1 MKIIIA
7 LLIFSIIIIFHE
19 LGHFSLAKANGIRV
33 NEFCLGLGPTIFGVT
48 KGETKY
54 SLKLLPFGGACMM
67 EGEDGESTDDRA
79 FGKKSVWARISVV
92 AAGPVFNFIM
102 AFVFSFILLSCNGYD
117 VPKITEVSEGF
128 AAEQAGMQAGDV
140 IVKMNGK
147 HIHFYREVSSYA
159 MFHAGETVE
168 VTYERDGK
176 RYTAELTPLY
186 DEELGR
192 YRYGFVGGEVEKGNV
207 FKNLLYS
214 GYEVKYW
221 IDTTFGSLK
230 MLATGGVT
238 LNDMSGPVGLV
249 DAIGDSYEES
259 VSYGYYAAFLQ
270 MLYICILISANL
282 GVMKEDEVNII
293 VHGHDPSLSEM
304 ICEYADDPEMIAYAK
319 EMGAKGIN
327 VAGVCCTSN
336 EVAMRRGVPMAGNF
350 LQQENVVLTGAC
362 EAIVVDVQCIFPALG
377 PLSKCFH
384 TKFVTTSPIA
394 QMPDAEYIRFN
405 AKTAGENAK
414 AIVKMAI
421 ENFKNRKPELV
432 HIPHM
437 KQKAT
442 VGYSFESIIK
452 TLDKVTNSQVDQTGT
467 LMPLWQCVAS
477 GVIRGAVAMVGCNNP
492 KVRPDTAHI
501 ELMKKLIAHDVIIVA
516 SGCSAQAAARAGL
529 MDKRAKDL
537 CGAGLKRVCELADI
551 PPVLHMGS
559 CVDIS
564 RMMVLVAELAKIG
577 NVNISQLP
585 VVGCAPEWMSEK
597 AVSIGNYVVATGID
611 TYLGVEPYVSGS
623 TEVTGLLTNG
633 VRDWVEAAYT
643 VEKDIDKLGDAM
655 LARIEE
661 KRAALG
667 V

>member
-1 MKIIIA
+1 MSEFKLTTVEEFEA
-7 LLIFSIIIIFHE
+7 ATNRLLETGAKVGADAWQFRVKNQTPHCKFGEQGICCRICSMGPCRITPKAPRGICGCDAHGIVGRNFLRFTAGGAATHSDHGREICIT
-19 LGHFSLAKANGIRV
+19 LGHAKEGGDYQVKDPEKLIRIAKEWGVETEGKDIYDLAHEMSDLAQEEYGKIRGFSRWLKRAPQHTQDLWHEAGI
-33 NEFCLGLGPTIFGVT
+33 EP
-48 KGETKY
+48 
-54 SLKLLPFGGACMM
+54 
-67 EGEDGESTDDRA
+67 RA
-79 FGKKSVWARISVV
+79 I
-92 AAGPVFNFIM
+92 
-102 AFVFSFILLSCNGYD
+102 D
-117 VPKITEVSEGF
+117 
-128 AAEQAGMQAGDV
+128 
-140 IVKMNGK
+140 
-147 HIHFYREVSSYA
+147 REVSCALHMTHMGNTCKPEALIRQALRNGLSDGWGGS
-159 MFHAGETVE
+159 MCGTEFSDVLFGTPKPIETE
-168 VTYERDGK
+168 
-176 RYTAELTPLY
+176 
-186 DEELGR
+186 
-192 YRYGFVGGEVEKGNV
+192 
-207 FKNLLYS
+207 
-214 GYEVKYW
+214 
-221 IDTTFGSLK
+221 
-230 MLATGGVT
+230 
-238 LNDMSGPVGLV
+238 
-249 DAIGDSYEES
+249 
-259 VSYGYYAAFLQ
+259 
-270 MLYICILISANL
+270 ANL
-282 GVMKEDEVNII
+282 GVMNAENVNIV

-304 ICEYADDPEMIAYAK
+304 ICEVADSKEMIDYAK
-319 EMGAKGIN
+319 SMGAKGITIS
-327 VAGVCCTSN
+327 GVCCTSN
-336 EVAMRRGVPMAGNF
+336 EVAMRRGIPMAGNF

-564 RMMVLVAELAKIG
+564 RMMILAAELAKDSGLQI
-577 NVNISQLP
+577 NQLP

-597 AVSIGNYVVATGID
+597 AVSIGNYVVGTGID
-611 TYLGVEPYVSGS
+611 TFLGVDPYVSGS
-623 TEVTGLLTNG
+623 SEMCELLTEG
-633 VRDWVEAAYT
+633 TRKWTGAAYT
-643 VEKDIDKLGDAM
+643 VETDIEKLTDLM
-655 LARIEE
+655 IERIEE
-661 KRAALG
+661 KRTALG
-667 V
+667 I